1 MKLQVV
7 GQMIAFTDRETLVSG
22 TVNKYRAEFA
32 FDDSWDGYTKT
43 AVFRADSFGHIT
55 SREVLLAGDACQVPH
70 ECLIAGA
77 LLRVG
82 VYGISG
88 DITTPTIYT
97 QEPIGIARGAEPAE
111 STQDPTPGVYQQ
123 IINIIEAGAIT
134 GPAGPQGPKGDT
146 GETGPQGPK
155 GDTGA
160 AGPQGATGPQG
171 PAGERGEVGPQ
182 GPKGDTGAQG
192 LQGPKGDRGE
202 QGIQGPQGP
211 KGDTGDTGPQGPQGI
226 QGPKGDPGAKGETGP
241 RGEQGDP
248 GPKGDAFTYSD
259 FTQEQLAGLKGP
271 KGDTGETG
279 PRGPQGEQGPTG
291 AKGDTGPQGPQGPKG
306 DTGDTGP
313 RGPTGVGVPS
323 GGTTGQVL
331 SKTEDGTAWTDPPSG
346 GAQPDWNQNDPK
358 AADYVK
364 NRPGGYMQDAI
375 EIEMLAYASR
385 ALTSETVLTENYTG
399 PEIVAGNT
407 YLVRFDEVE
416 TEYIAYELQGL
427 VLIGMPFKDVS
438 SSGGFVIAAQGQVL
452 LCIATGAYAGT
463 HGIGVRTKQTNPA
476 LFDSKYLPLATNDV
490 YGVVKKSDVVT
501 VFNFTEHVVPAE
513 SMHAAIAL
521 YNTGNAA
528 ITWRGESV
536 IYAAQISDTQIVLAY
551 AGSPLIQL
559 VYTVIQDDGYNRGYG
574 RTLGQATYTEVQCSQ
589 LRVKPTEAYRTVVL
603 TVEDIGDYEVALC
616 ISDPLIVDNHAR
628 LDKTGLTLMTEAM
641 SHEKYR
647 LTVAA
652 DGTPTLIEQTD
663 SSPRVFTPAPAAAG
677 LPPVTAADNG
687 KVLKVVD
694 GVWTAVAE

>member
-7 GQMIAFTDRETLVSG
+7 GQMIAFTERETLVSG
-22 TVNKYRAEFA
+22 TVNKYRAEFV

-43 AVFRADSFGHIT
+43 AVFRADSFGRVT

-146 GETGPQGPK
+146 GEPGPQGPK

-160 AGPQGATGPQG
+160 AGPQGATGLQG

-182 GPKGDTGAQG
+182 GPKGDPGDQG

-241 RGEQGDP
+241 KGEQGDP

-279 PRGPQGEQGPTG
+279 QRGPQGEQGPTG
-291 AKGDTGPQGPQGPKG
+291 AKGDAGQQGPQGPKG
-306 DTGDTGP
+306 DMGDPGP
-313 RGPTGVGVPS
+313 QGPAGVGVPS
-323 GGTTGQVL
+323 GGTAGQIL
-331 SKTEDGTAWTDPPSG
+331 SKTADGTAWTDPPSVG
-346 GAQPDWNQNDPK
+346 VTSWNDLRDKPFYDNGE
-358 AADYVK
+358 AVK
-364 NRPGGYMQDAI
+364 TIDEKFIP
-375 EIEMLAYASR
+375 
-385 ALTSETVLTENYTG
+385 ET
-399 PEIVAGNT
+399 
-407 YLVRFDEVE
+407 
-416 TEYIAYELQGL
+416 IA
-427 VLIGMPFKDVS
+427 
-438 SSGGFVIAAQGQVL
+438 
-452 LCIATGAYAGT
+452 
-463 HGIGVRTKQTNPA
+463 
-476 LFDSKYLPLATNDV
+476 
-490 YGVVKKSDVVT
+490 KKSDIPEVDTSVLMT
-501 VFNFTEHVVPAE
+501 VDGDQAVYGNFVQYKKIQGGFQLRKTAQTNLYPNVYIGYDGSDLQCVKIYSTASLLSAVLRRNSDGSGGLYVYSGNNNQTLLQLLSSGIKIKASGKEANIRCDADGFLFGAGVASSPYAYGAARLKNIAVPVNDTDAVNK
-513 SMHAAIAL
+513 HYVDAK
-521 YNTGNAA
+521 
-528 ITWRGESV
+528 
-536 IYAAQISDTQIVLAY
+536 ISDTDIILSSSTE
-551 AGSPLIQL
+551 GSTKKFRI
-559 VYTVIQDDGYNRGYG
+559 TVDDTG
-574 RTLGQATYTEVQCSQ
+574 AISATEV
-589 LRVKPTEAYRTVVL
+589 T
-603 TVEDIGDYEVALC
+603 
-616 ISDPLIVDNHAR
+616 
-628 LDKTGLTLMTEAM
+628 
-641 SHEKYR
+641 
-647 LTVAA
+647 
-652 DGTPTLIEQTD
+652 
-663 SSPRVFTPAPAAAG
+663 
-677 LPPVTAADNG
+677 
-687 KVLKVVD
+687 
-694 GVWTAVAE
+694 

>member
-7 GQMIAFTDRETLVSG
+7 GQMIAFTERETLVSG

-123 IINIIEAGAIT
+123 IINIIEAGAIA
-134 GPAGPQGPKGDT
+134 GPPGPQGPKGDT
-146 GETGPQGPK
+146 GEPGPQGPK

-160 AGPQGATGPQG
+160 AGPQGETGPQG

-202 QGIQGPQGP
+202 QGIQGPQGA

-241 RGEQGDP
+241 KGDMGDP
-248 GPKGDAFTYSD
+248 GP
-259 FTQEQLAGLKGP
+259 
-271 KGDTGETG
+271 
-279 PRGPQGEQGPTG
+279 QGP
-291 AKGDTGPQGPQGPKG
+291 A
-306 DTGDTGP
+306 
-313 RGPTGVGVPS
+313 GVGVPS

-346 GAQPDWNQNDPK
+346 GVQPDWNQNDPT

-364 NRPGGYMQDAI
+364 NRTH
-375 EIEMLAYASR
+375 YAVPLGPR
-385 ALTSETVLTENYTG
+385 TWDGDVTG
-399 PEIVAGNT
+399 KQSAMGMYYKVSNSTYNPQNIVAAHIALNNNGTITEVSGKDAAMSVNFDGYILFSDYVVVCLDATKVLMGNSFPSVGT
-407 YLVRFDEVE
+407 YFLSRSDLG
-416 TEYIAYELQGL
+416 Y
-427 VLIGMPFKDVS
+427 VS
-438 SSGGFVIAAQGQVL
+438 SFCVYVIDD
-452 LCIATGAYAGT
+452 
-463 HGIGVRTKQTNPA
+463 
-476 LFDSKYLPLATNDV
+476 DSRLHRKYLPPD
-490 YGVVKKSDVVT
+490 
-501 VFNFTEHVVPAE
+501 
-513 SMHAAIAL
+513 AI
-521 YNTGNAA
+521 
-528 ITWRGESV
+528 
-536 IYAAQISDTQIVLAY
+536 
-551 AGSPLIQL
+551 
-559 VYTVIQDDGYNRGYG
+559 
-574 RTLGQATYTEVQCSQ
+574 
-589 LRVKPTEAYRTVVL
+589 
-603 TVEDIGDYEVALC
+603 
-616 ISDPLIVDNHAR
+616 
-628 LDKTGLTLMTEAM
+628 
-641 SHEKYR
+641 
-647 LTVAA
+647 
-652 DGTPTLIEQTD
+652 
-663 SSPRVFTPAPAAAG
+663 
-677 LPPVTAADNG
+677 LPSVTASDNG
-687 KVLKVVD
+687 KVLKVVN